1 MTHAPVAPECPG
13 WANLSELSGDNQ
25 QSLESHLETCPTCQD
40 RYAKAIEQAETA
52 WLCRVAD
59 RNRTHRNDPG
69 DPFPTIP
76 GFEIQ
81 RRIAHGGQGVVYLA
95 RDLALGRSIAIKH
108 LKWERLAN
116 ERDRVRLLREA
127 AAAANLD
134 HPNIVRIYSFGEEA
148 GIPHIVMEYLAGGT
162 LAHRMKAEPFTAQQ
176 VAELVEKLALA
187 VQFAHDRRIIHRD
200 LKPSN
205 VLFANDT
212 LDTPKI
218 VDFGIAKQLSPDGTD
233 ATPSGYSLGTPQY
246 MAPEVIRQMCPPS
259 PQADVYS
266 LGAILY
272 VLLTGHQPFEGAND
286 FDAIVR
292 ATNSDPVPPRQMS
305 PSVPESLELICLHC
319 LERSPEGRYS
329 TAKALADDLRAILR
343 GEPISIRPQSFW
355 AKKWWHIKRRKDL
368 AASIVSVFV
377 VISMLWMTGPIL
389 WTGRQTSSVAEPAGV
404 AELLREES
412 LEKAMAL
419 AQSLDTDRPNSV
431 TALHRRLP
439 ELPPDSVGRRNAA
452 LFLVHDHPAE
462 APFLVDAMLAA
473 KHADFVRWRDYL
485 APHRAVL
492 SESLWKVLLDTNRPA
507 GEIHARAFATLADW
521 EPDAELWERHAQDLD
536 RRFLEGALLET
547 NTEPPLRPRSIR
559 SVVPLLTALRSPS
572 VSAAVRQRIAT
583 QLVAGAKADVGFR
596 QEVIASLSAWAK
608 RVSNVT
614 DARELGSVLARL
626 LLANGAEF
634 VRPFIVDEGD
644 PTIATAALEQLQS
657 VAEFEHTDQF
667 VQLANVETDARVRRW
682 LIGAVANIRV
692 NSPGLKPSTV
702 ERVRQLHETDTDNGV
717 HAAAEYLLLIW
728 NRFDLVQLNRERFR
742 KSQNYES
749 KPLGNAHWFIGPERT
764 TMCVIPNANS
774 KEPPRFAIALH
785 ETSKL
790 QYEHFM
796 RSHPAYLSVQVKR
809 TGEPVVYVPV
819 HHVRA
824 YCNWLSSEDK
834 LEPCYAFNESTKQ
847 YEPDTNAL
855 CPTGYR
861 LPTEEEWKMAR
872 QGPSKS
878 TFPFG
883 RFAEQIELF
892 GNCKLPAQEKPA
904 FRYVCQKLPNPN
916 GLFDM
921 YGNASEL
928 CENPATG
935 KLVVCGGSS
944 HDTAKTARNQAT
956 VYGTSLETD
965 KLVGFRVAKSMPK
978 QR

>member
-1 MTHAPVAPECPG
+1 MTHAPVVTECPE
-13 WANLSELSGDNQ
+13 WVSLSELTRVDLQ
-25 QSLESHLETCPTCQD
+25 LLESHIETCQTCQN
-40 RYAKAIEQAETA
+40 RYAKAIERAETA
-52 WLCRVAD
+52 WLSRVAD
-59 RNRTHRNDPG
+59 RGRTSRVDPS

-76 GFEIQ
+76 GFEIE

-127 AAAANLD
+127 AASASLD
-134 HPNIVRIYSFGEEA
+134 HPNIVRIHSFGEEA

-162 LAHRMKAEPFTAQQ
+162 LAQRMKAEPFTAPQ

-205 VLFANDT
+205 VLFANNT
-212 LDTPKI
+212 LEMPKI
-218 VDFGIAKQLSPDGTD
+218 VDFGIAKQLTPDGTD
-233 ATPSGYSLGTPQY
+233 TTLSGYSLGTPQY
-246 MAPEVIRQMCPPS
+246 VAPEVIRQTCPPG

-272 VLLTGHQPFEGAND
+272 VLLTGHLPFEGAND
-286 FDAIVR
+286 FEAIIR
-292 ATNSDPVPPRQMS
+292 ATNSDPVPPRQLS

-319 LERSPEGRYS
+319 LERSPDRRYT
-329 TAKALADDLRAILR
+329 TAKALADDLRAILQ
-343 GEPISIRPQSFW
+343 GEPISLRPPSFW
-355 AKKWWHIKRRKDL
+355 AKTRRQLKRRIAV
-368 AASIVSVFV
+368 AAGILSAFV
-377 VISMLWMTGPIL
+377 AISMLWTTGSIL
-389 WTGRQTSSVAEPAGV
+389 WTGRPTSSGAEPPGV

-412 LEKAMAL
+412 LEKAIAL
-419 AQSLDTDRPNSV
+419 ARSLDTDRASSV
-431 TALHRRLP
+431 TALRQRLP
-439 ELPPDSVGRRNAA
+439 ELPPDSIGRRNAA
-452 LFLVHDHPAE
+452 LFLVRDHPGE
-462 APFLVDAMLAA
+462 APLLIDAMLAA
-473 KHADFVRWRDYL
+473 KQADFVRWLDFL

-492 SESLWKVLLDTNRPA
+492 SDSLWKVLLDTNRPT
-507 GEIHARAFATLADW
+507 GDIHARAIATLADW
-521 EPDAELWERHAQDLD
+521 EPDAELWERRANDLD
-536 RRFLEGALLET
+536 RRFIEGALLET

-559 SVVPLLTALRSPS
+559 LVVPLLAAMKSPS
-572 VSAAVRQRIAT
+572 VSATVRQRIAT
-583 QLVAGAKADVGFR
+583 QVAAGAKADAGFR
-596 QEVIASLSAWAK
+596 QEVIVRLSAWAK

-614 DARELGSVLARL
+614 DARELGSVFARL
-626 LLANGAEF
+626 LIASDAEF
-634 VRPFIVDEGD
+634 VRPFAVNEGD
-644 PTIATAALEQLQS
+644 LTIATATLEQLQS
-657 VAEFEHTDQF
+657 IAEIEHIEQI
-667 VQLANVETDARVRRW
+667 VQSAKVEPDARVRRW

-692 NSPGLKPSTV
+692 NSSRLKPSTV
-702 ERVRQLHETDTDNGV
+702 EIIRNLHEIDPDNGA
-717 HAAAEYLLLIW
+717 HAAAEYLLLNW
-728 NRFDLVQLNRERFR
+728 NRFDLVQLSRERLR

-764 TMCVIPNANS
+764 TMCVIPNADS
-774 KEPPRFAIALH
+774 KKPPQFAISLH

-796 RSHPAYLSVQVKR
+796 RSHPEYLPVQVKR
-809 TGEPVVYVPV
+809 TGEPVVYIPV

-824 YCNWLSSEDK
+824 YCNWLSLEDK
-834 LEPCYAFNESTKQ
+834 LEPCYTFVESTKQ
-847 YEPDTNAL
+847 YEPYPDVL
-855 CPTGYR
+855 YRTGYR
-861 LPTEEEWKMAR
+861 LPTEEEWKKAC
-872 QGPSKS
+872 QGPSRS

-883 RFAEQIELF
+883 RFAEQIELY
-892 GNCKLPAQEKPA
+892 GNCKLPTQEKPS

-935 KLVVCGGSS
+935 KLVIYGGSS
-944 HDTAKTARNQAT
+944 HDTAEFARNQAT
-956 VYGTSLETD
+956 AYGTSLETD